1 MKQYSRVSYAVRC
14 QIYAYLQAEIS
25 IPEIAHRLGF
35 HKSTI
40 YRELRRNVSIGY
52 RPEAAH
58 NKAQLRYQNCRKPH
72 IVNAENERLIRQGLR
87 EQLSPEQISGRLKM
101 EYGQSPSHQTIYN
114 FVNKKRDLYVLLRRF
129 NKRGAGR
136 YRQRS
141 RLKSRGLLSVHLRS
155 KIERERG
162 RIGDWE
168 RDTMHAMNGRH
179 LLICTDRKSRFTKV
193 GLIQDHNN
201 RSVNNL
207 TKRLVSSTKK
217 KMYTMTND
225 NGREF
230 KANLNW
236 GTKTY
241 FCDPYK
247 PQQRGT
253 VENTIGLLRQYV
265 ARKTDISN
273 WKKREINE
281 LEKRINLRPR
291 KVLGYKTPYE
301 VYFNKKVALACLI

>member
-25 IPEIAHRLGF
+25 ISEIAHRLGF
-35 HKSTI
+35 HKTTI
-40 YRELRRNVSIGY
+40 YRELRRNSDQSY
-52 RPEAAH
+52 RPGP
-58 NKAQLRYQNCRKPH
+58 AQKQSMRRLKSCRRSRIINRKM
-72 IVNAENERLIRQGLR
+72 ARLIEQGLA
-87 EQLSPEQISGRLKM
+87 EQLSPEQISGRLRLEK
-101 EYGQSPSHQTIYN
+101 GSAPSHQTIYN
-114 FVNKKRDLYVLLRRF
+114 FVNKRSYLYVHLRRY

-141 RLKSRGLLSVHLRS
+141 RLRSRGLLSVHLRPQVAQD
-155 KIERERG
+155 RG

-168 RDTMHAMNGRH
+168 RDTMHASDGKH
-179 LLICTDRKSRFTKV
+179 LLVCTDRRSRFTKI
-193 GLIQDHNN
+193 GLISTHTNKA
-201 RSVNNL
+201 VNGL
-207 TKRLVSSTKK
+207 TKKLIKSTRRKIH
-217 KMYTMTND
+217 TMTND

-230 KANLNW
+230 KGNLDW
-236 GTKTY
+236 GTVTY

-265 ARKTDISN
+265 QRKTDISG
-273 WKKREINE
+273 WKERDTRK
-281 LEKRINLRPR
+281 LERKINLRPR